1 MSSASLWIV
10 FALLSALFAGLTAVT
25 VKAGLAGVDPDFALL
40 LRVVLVTVLLLPL
53 VVMTGKWTNPA
64 SLPPRSLG
72 FLALSAVATAASWLC
87 YFRALQLGTV
97 AQVATLDK
105 LSVAF
110 AVVLALVF
118 LGERPNAREW
128 LGMLLVVAGAFVMAY
143 RR

>member
-1 MSSASLWIV
+1 MSSAPLWLT

-25 VKAGLAGVDPDFALL
+25 AKAGLSGIDPDFALL
-40 LRVVLVTVLLLPL
+40 LRVLVVAVLLAPL
-53 VVMTGKWTNPA
+53 VILTGKWTNPA
-64 SLPPRSLG
+64 ALPPRSLA

-97 AQVATLDK
+97 TQVATIDK
-105 LSVAF
+105 LSLAF

-118 LGERPNAREW
+118 LGERPSGREW
-128 LGMLLVVAGAFVMAY
+128 LGTLLVVLGALVMIS

>member
-1 MSSASLWIV
+1 MPSASLWIV
-10 FALLSALFAGLTAVT
+10 FALLSAVFAGLTAVT

-40 LRVVLVTVLLLPL
+40 LRVILVTVLLVPL
-53 VVMTGKWTNPA
+53 VLVTGKWTNPA
-64 SLPPRSLG
+64 ALPPRSLG

-97 AQVATLDK
+97 AQVVTLDK

-118 LGERPNAREW
+118 LGERPSAREW
-128 LGMLLVVAGAFVMAY
+128 LGTVLVVLGALVMVS